1 MKQLKML
8 LDEMHQYVQ
17 AFNRNNQILND
28 NWQDKK
34 SEQFSSTC
42 VTVVN
47 NTCQEYMQTV
57 EQVQT
62 GINSSLEQLK
72 SMEPSHRQLLW
83 SDRSVRWQILL
94 AGMKNC
100 RLPVIKFW

>member
-1 MKQLKML
+1 MKPIKHL

-17 AFNRNNQILND
+17 AFNRNNQVLKD

-34 SEQFSSTC
+34 YEHFSDTC
-42 VTVVN
+42 ITIVN

-57 EQVQT
+57 EQVQV

-72 SMEPSHRQLLW
+72 SMEQELNKELTAPTW
-83 SDRSVRWQILL
+83 
-94 AGMKNC
+94 AFKG
-100 RLPVIKFW
+100 

>member
-1 MKQLKML
+1 MRQLKML
-8 LDEMHQYVQ
+8 LNEMHQYVQ
-17 AFNRNNQILND
+17 AFNRNNQILVD

-72 SMEPSHRQLLW
+72 SMEQELNKELTMNPSDYKR
-83 SDRSVRWQILL
+83 
-94 AGMKNC
+94 
-100 RLPVIKFW
+100 

>member
-34 SEQFSSTC
+34 SEQFSS
-42 VTVVN
+42 
-47 NTCQEYMQTV
+47 
-57 EQVQT
+57 
-62 GINSSLEQLK
+62 
-72 SMEPSHRQLLW
+72 
-83 SDRSVRWQILL
+83 L
-94 AGMKNC
+94 AV
-100 RLPVIKFW
+100 PV

>member
-1 MKQLKML
+1 MRQLKML

-17 AFNRNNQILND
+17 AFNKNNQILVD

-72 SMEPSHRQLLW
+72 SMEQELNKKLSMNPS
-83 SDRSVRWQILL
+83 DYK
-94 AGMKNC
+94 G
-100 RLPVIKFW
+100 

>member
-8 LDEMHQYVQ
+8 LNEMHQYVQ
-17 AFNRNNQILND
+17 AFNRNNQILVD

-42 VTVVN
+42 VTIVN

-72 SMEPSHRQLLW
+72 SMEQELNKELTMNPSDYKR
-83 SDRSVRWQILL
+83 
-94 AGMKNC
+94 
-100 RLPVIKFW
+100 

>member
-1 MKQLKML
+1 MRQLKML

-17 AFNRNNQILND
+17 AFNRNNQILVD

-72 SMEPSHRQLLW
+72 SMEQELNKELTMNPSDYKR
-83 SDRSVRWQILL
+83 
-94 AGMKNC
+94 
-100 RLPVIKFW
+100 

>member
-17 AFNRNNQILND
+17 AFNRNNQILHD

-34 SEQFSSTC
+34 SEHFSDTC
-42 VTVVN
+42 ITIVN

-57 EQVQT
+57 EQVQV

-72 SMEPSHRQLLW
+72 SMEQELSKELTSPTW
-83 SDRSVRWQILL
+83 
-94 AGMKNC
+94 ANKG
-100 RLPVIKFW
+100 

>member
-1 MKQLKML
+1 MNISNETIE
-8 LDEMHQYVQ
+8 DASRRDAPICAGVQ
-17 AFNRNNQILND
+17 SCANEESHHILND

-72 SMEPSHRQLLW
+72 SMEQELSKELSAPEW
-83 SDRSVRWQILL
+83 
-94 AGMKNC
+94 AYKG
-100 RLPVIKFW
+100 

>member
-1 MKQLKML
+1 MKQIKHL

-17 AFNRNNQILND
+17 AFNRNNQVLKD

-34 SEQFSSTC
+34 SEHFSDTC
-42 VTVVN
+42 ITIVN

-57 EQVQT
+57 EQVQV

-72 SMEPSHRQLLW
+72 SMEQELNKELTAQTW
-83 SDRSVRWQILL
+83 
-94 AGMKNC
+94 AFKG
-100 RLPVIKFW
+100 

>member
-8 LDEMHQYVQ
+8 LDEMHQYVR
-17 AFNRNNQILND
+17 AFNRNNQILVD

-72 SMEPSHRQLLW
+72 SMEQELNKELTMNPSDYKR
-83 SDRSVRWQILL
+83 
-94 AGMKNC
+94 
-100 RLPVIKFW
+100 